1 MKYRCETTSV
11 EGFIQMLACNY
22 LPHGYYFCAQGRI
35 PEGKDPRAV
44 DEKLIRRYQIDR
56 SRAARSRRKKL
67 GYANVHYLRFER
79 LFVLLATKGEHWFF
93 EAEKVRIQDL
103 RRKPLRVAGFSV
115 SFRGGHSHVRLAADV
130 YAELRAEADLVETAS
145 ALEARLAPLAACG
158 YAPVRRQLS
167 AIIRRA
173 ARRPPCAGTPA
184 PPASRIVLPRRRI
197 VSPFDISTNAR
208 ASLDSDSLDLV

>member
-35 PEGKDPRAV
+35 PDGKDPRAV
-44 DEKLIRRYQIDR
+44 DEKLIQRYQIDR

-103 RRKPLRVAGFSV
+103 RRKPLQVAGFSI
-115 SFRGGHSHVRLAADV
+115 SFRGGHSHVRLAANV
-130 YAELRAEADLVETAS
+130 YSELRAEADVAETPAD
-145 ALEARLAPLAACG
+145 LEPKLAPLAACG

-173 ARRPPCAGTPA
+173 ERSSLSRGTST
-184 PPASRIVLPRRRI
+184 PASRMVLPRRRI
-197 VSPFDISTNAR
+197 VSPFGRPTNPGT
-208 ASLDSDSLDLV
+208 